1 MEEFLLLYRTMYG
14 FFGNYRLYSSETK
27 VRPRNI
33 AALDIPGIP
42 PPLLLLLLSA
52 LVLVPP
58 WAIVAAVLMLVLLQL
73 LLPPVVVPQSPV
85 CNGGKGKRPNLNIGM
100 RNGLILTI
108 KIPFFRQ
115 ESCSNAFLSFSHEKF
130 SPSLKSVFSFFHFR
144 LLFQFSLDFLGGRR
158 RHASQKSD
166 PPFPLLFPNDRLSYY
181 SHFPPPPA
189 SLPPNPSLEPLPPP
203 PPSGSSFNRPI
214 KGGRRKRRAE

>member
-58 WAIVAAVLMLVLLQL
+58 WAIVAAVLLLVLLQL
-73 LLPPVVVPQSPV
+73 MLPPVVVPQSPV
-85 CNGGKGKRPNLNIGM
+85 CNGSKRKRPNLNIGM

-130 SPSLKSVFSFFHFR
+130 SPPLKSVFSFFHFR
-144 LLFQFSLDFLGGRR
+144 LLFQFSLDFLGGKR

-166 PPFPLLFPNDRLSYY
+166 PPLSPFVSKRPTFLLLPL
-181 SHFPPPPA
+181 
-189 SLPPNPSLEPLPPP
+189 
-203 PPSGSSFNRPI
+203 SSSCC
-214 KGGRRKRRAE
+214 